1 MTSLA
6 ARVLAGIRRRQLF
19 EPGARVV
26 AAVSGGSDSVA
37 LAWILRELSEAGA
50 LRLTAIAH
58 LDHSLRGAESARDA
72 AFCRDLAAELGVPF
86 DVEAVDV
93 ASLAKANGQSIEEA
107 GREARY
113 AFFDRVR
120 ARTTADAV
128 ATGHTRD
135 DQAETVLMRVF
146 RGAGTKGLAG
156 IPPRRGAIV
165 RPLIDLRRVELV
177 GWLDAHSR
185 RWVEDSTNAD
195 RAVTRNWI
203 RHALLPEITAR
214 FGDGVIDVLARGA
227 DLARADD
234 SVLSEIAREVAPGI
248 QTSVG
253 HGIDLSVPALCVQ
266 PLAIRQRVVRG
277 VLKRFGGGPSAAH
290 VEAVLRMAESGQPG
304 RLQLGQRLLELSG
317 GGRVLSIR
325 ESRPAE
331 RTGSSWTYPLEIP
344 GEIDLPEAAGRLTAS
359 PTTLEALG
367 GMSKVKH
374 LPEGQAVAAGL
385 EGPLVVR
392 AWKPGDAMHVLGLSG
407 RKKVQDLFVDR
418 KVPRERRHMVP
429 VVAHPD
435 GRIVWVAGHALGEPF
450 RVSEATKSVV
460 VLNFEPFLEATK

>member
-1 MTSLA
+1 
-6 ARVLAGIRRRQLF
+6 
-19 EPGARVV
+19 
-26 AAVSGGSDSVA
+26 
-37 LAWILRELSEAGA
+37 
-50 LRLTAIAH
+50 
-58 LDHSLRGAESARDA
+58 
-72 AFCRDLAAELGVPF
+72 
-86 DVEAVDV
+86 
-93 ASLAKANGQSIEEA
+93 
-107 GREARY
+107 
-113 AFFDRVR
+113 
-120 ARTTADAV
+120 
-128 ATGHTRD
+128 
-135 DQAETVLMRVF
+135 MRVF

-290 VEAVLRMAESGQPG
+290 VEAVLRMAESGQPR
-304 RLQLGQRLLELSG
+304 RLQLGQRLLELSSD
-317 GGRVLSIR
+317 GRVLSIR

-374 LPEGQAVAAGL
+374 LPQGQAVAAGL